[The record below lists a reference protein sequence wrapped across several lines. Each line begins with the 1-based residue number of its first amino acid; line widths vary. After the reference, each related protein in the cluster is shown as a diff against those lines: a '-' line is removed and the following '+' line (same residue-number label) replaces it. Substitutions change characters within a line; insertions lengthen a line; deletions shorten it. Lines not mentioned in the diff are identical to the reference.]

1 MSIQE
6 IYNKSDKHIRLDIF
20 LLNHLENLSRTKIQK
35 LINQGFIRVDDFIVK
50 PSYKLIGKE
59 NIYINYNQSS
69 EHNEYLLKED
79 IPINVIYEDNDLIAI
94 NKSPGMVVHPGAG
107 NRTGT
112 LLNALLFHFKKL
124 SNLNSSRPGIVHRL
138 DKNTSGIML
147 VAKTE
152 EAHYLLSEQF
162 ASRKIKKHY
171 KAIVWGKV
179 PSKGEVEGYM
189 DRDKKNR
196 TKYMLNSSNGKYS
209 FTKYKRLDYTEP
221 FSYLDLYPL
230 TGRTH
235 QLRVHLKKIGHP
247 IIMDEVYGG
256 SYKIA
261 QSFHQ
266 KHKLIIDKVFKNLNR
281 FALHAYN
288 IKFIHPILKKE
299 MDLSAPLPN
308 DFNNL
313 KEILF

>member
-1 MSIQE
+1 M
-6 IYNKSDKHIRLDIF
+6 DI
-20 LLNHLENLSRTKIQK
+20 KQ
-35 LINQGFIRVDDFIVK
+35 
-50 PSYKLIGKE
+50 
-59 NIYINYNQSS
+59 
-69 EHNEYLLKED
+69 
-79 IPINVIYEDNDLIAI
+79 
-94 NKSPGMVVHPGAG
+94 
-107 NRTGT
+107 
-112 LLNALLFHFKKL
+112 
-124 SNLNSSRPGIVHRL
+124 
-138 DKNTSGIML
+138 
-147 VAKTE
+147 
-152 EAHYLLSEQF
+152 
-162 ASRKIKKHY
+162 
-171 KAIVWGKV
+171 
-179 PSKGEVEGYM
+179 
-189 DRDKKNR
+189 
-196 TKYMLNSSNGKYS
+196 
-209 FTKYKRLDYTEP
+209 YKRLDYTEP

-308 DFNNL
+308 DFNNI
-313 KEILF
+313 KGILF